1 MARDRDVSKIIHL
14 IAISL
19 AYNLDIPWV
28 IKQIINQRSLIDQ
41 SSYMIFDNLPLFR
54 PWTKH
59 IGGLY
64 DIL

>member
-1 MARDRDVSKIIHL
+1 MTRDRDVTKIIHL

-28 IKQIINQRSLIDQ
+28 IKQIINQRSPIDQ
-41 SSYMIFDNLPLFR
+41 SSYMIFATVSSLNE
-54 PWTKH
+54 T
-59 IGGLY
+59 IGLY